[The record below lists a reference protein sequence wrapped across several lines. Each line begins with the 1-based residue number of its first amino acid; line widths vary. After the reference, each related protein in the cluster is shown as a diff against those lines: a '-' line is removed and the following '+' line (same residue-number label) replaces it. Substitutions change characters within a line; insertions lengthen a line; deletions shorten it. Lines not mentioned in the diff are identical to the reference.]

1 MSRPTSARLTKSDQK
16 MINELLESK
25 NFAKTFTRIIN
36 GNCKLALKAQRILDK
51 DMDVAPGRFTSA
63 QLTVILGV
71 CCDKV
76 TRMVKVME
84 SLALSTST
92 GQEDVM
98 EGAFKAALEIEKK
111 KIH

>member
-1 MSRPTSARLTKSDQK
+1 MSKPTSARLTQSDQK

-25 NFAKTFTRIIN
+25 NFAKTFTRMIN

-51 DMDVAPGRFTSA
+51 DMDVAPGRFTAA

-76 TRMVKVME
+76 TRMVKVMD
-84 SLALSTST
+84 SLSLSTNS
-92 GQEDVM
+92 GQEDAM
-98 EGAFKAALEIEKK
+98 EDAYQAALEIEKK
-111 KIH
+111 KVH